1 MSRAASPPAPAPK
14 PPGAPLL
21 DELQWRGLLADAT
34 EHAAGALAA
43 GRVTGYI
50 GFDPTAPS
58 LHVGTLVPIMGLVHL
73 QRAGHC
79 PIALVGGGTGL
90 IGDPSGKASERA
102 LLDKVQAEEN
112 AHGIHRQLARF
123 LDFDSR
129 ANPARMANNFDWLG
143 GLGLVDFLRDVGKH
157 FSVNAM
163 LRKESVRRR
172 LDDDES
178 GMSFTEF
185 SYQLLQ
191 AYDFREL
198 AARFGCTLQ
207 MGGSDQ
213 WGNITA
219 GIDLVRRM
227 GGPRC
232 HGIVFPLLE
241 SRQGVKFGKTEEG
254 TVWLD
259 PERTSPY
266 RFYQYW
272 LNTDDADVVRFLRLF
287 TLMAQ
292 AEVDELQRAT
302 ADHPHRREAQRRL
315 ASEVTRTVHGDEG
328 LDRAKKASRA
338 LFGGSVEGLGADEI
352 AEIFA
357 EAPSATIAKSRL
369 EAEGGLALAPLLAEV
384 GMASSRSEARR
395 LIKEGGVY
403 VGGVRATDI
412 RAALTPADAVD
423 SRFVILRVGKK
434 RYCLL
439 DASDG
444 RASRE

>member
-1 MSRAASPPAPAPK
+1 MNDFLR
-14 PPGAPLL
+14 
-21 DELQWRGLLADAT
+21 ELRWRGLFADAT
-34 EHAAGALAA
+34 DHAANALRR
-43 GRVTGYI
+43 GRVTGYV

-58 LHVGTLVPIMGLVHL
+58 LHVGSLVPIMGLVHL

-102 LLDKVQAEEN
+102 LLDRTRAREN
-112 AHGIHRQLARF
+112 AEGIRRQLASF
-123 LDFDSR
+123 LDFDCR
-129 ANPARMANNFDWLG
+129 ANPARMANNVDWLD

-172 LDDDES
+172 LADDEA
-178 GMSFTEF
+178 GISFTEF
-185 SYQLLQ
+185 AYQLLQ

-198 AARFGCTLQ
+198 AARFDCTLQ

-232 HGIVFPLLE
+232 HGVVFPLLE
-241 SRQGVKFGKTEEG
+241 SADGIKFGKTEAG

-266 RFYQYW
+266 RFYQFW
-272 LNTDDADVVRFLRLF
+272 LNTEDADVVGHLKRF
-287 TLMAQ
+287 TLLDESEVRELAV
-292 AEVDELQRAT
+292 AEDA
-302 ADHPHRREAQRRL
+302 PHRRDAQRRL
-315 ASEVTRTVHGDEG
+315 AAEVTRTVHGPEE
-328 LDRAKKASRA
+328 LERAERASQV
-338 LFGGSVEGLGADEI
+338 LFGGGLEGLGADDI

-357 EAPSATIAKSRL
+357 DVPSIGLARARL
-369 EAEGGLALAPLLAEV
+369 EEDGVELIAVMAEG
-384 GMASSRSEARR
+384 GMASSKGEARR
-395 LIKEGGVY
+395 LLRGGGVY
-403 VGGVRATDI
+403 VNGVRASDP
-412 RAALTPADAVD
+412 AAVLGAADAIEG
-423 SRFVILRVGKK
+423 RFVVVRVGKK
-434 RYCLL
+434 RFFVV
-439 DASDG
+439 DVA
-444 RASRE
+444 

>member
-1 MSRAASPPAPAPK
+1 MTRSM
-14 PPGAPLL
+14 LL
-21 DELQWRGLLADAT
+21 DELRWRGLLADAT
-34 EHAAGALAA
+34 EHAGDALSA

-50 GFDPTAPS
+50 GFDPTASS

-90 IGDPSGKASERA
+90 IGDPSGKASERV
-102 LLDKVQAEEN
+102 LLDKAQAEEN

-123 LDFDSR
+123 LDFDSPT
-129 ANPARMANNFDWLG
+129 NPARMANNLEWLG

-172 LDDDES
+172 LDEDES

-241 SRQGVKFGKTEEG
+241 SRQGVKFGKTEAG

-259 PERTSPY
+259 PKRTSPY

-272 LNTDDADVVRFLRLF
+272 LNTEDDDVVRFLRLF
-287 TLMAQ
+287 TLLEQ
-292 AEVDELQRAT
+292 AEVDDLRRAT
-302 ADHPHRREAQRRL
+302 ADHPHRREAQQRL
-315 ASEVTRTVHGDEG
+315 AAEVTRMVHGDDG
-328 LDRAKKASRA
+328 LERAVKASRA
-338 LFGGSVEGLGADEI
+338 LFGGSIEGLGADELS
-352 AEIFA
+352 EIFA
-357 EAPSATIAKSRL
+357 DVPSATIAKSRL
-369 EAEGGLALAPLLAEV
+369 EAEGGLALVPLMAEV
-384 GMASSRSEARR
+384 GMASSGSEARR
-395 LIKEGGVY
+395 LIKGGGVY
-403 VGGVRATDI
+403 VNGTRVAEI
-412 RAALTPADAVD
+412 SSALSLADAVED
-423 SRFVILRVGKK
+423 RCVIVRVGKK
-434 RYCLL
+434 RYFLL
-439 DASDG
+439 EASDG

>member
-1 MSRAASPPAPAPK
+1 MTTT
-14 PPGAPLL
+14 PLL
-21 DELQWRGLLADAT
+21 DELRWRGLFADAT
-34 EHAAGALAA
+34 EHAAEALAA

-50 GFDPTAPS
+50 GFDPTASS
-58 LHVGTLVPIMGLVHL
+58 LHVGSLVPIMGLVHL

-102 LLDKVQAEEN
+102 LLDKEQAEEN
-112 AHGIHRQLARF
+112 AAAIHRQLASF
-123 LDFDSR
+123 LDFDCRS
-129 ANPARMANNFDWLG
+129 NPARMANNLEWLG

-172 LDDDES
+172 IDDDES
-178 GMSFTEF
+178 GLSFTEF

-191 AYDFREL
+191 AFDFREL
-198 AARFGCTLQ
+198 AARYGCTLQ

-241 SRQGVKFGKTEEG
+241 SRSGVKFGKTEAG

-259 PERTSPY
+259 PARTSPY

-272 LNTDDADVVRFLRLF
+272 LNTEDLDVVPYLRLF
-287 TLMAQ
+287 TLLDR
-292 AEVDELQRAT
+292 AEVKELEEAT
-302 ADHPHRREAQRRL
+302 AEKPHLRAAQRRL
-315 ASEVTRTVHGDEG
+315 AAEATRTVHGDEG
-328 LDRAKKASRA
+328 LDRAVRASQV
-338 LFGGSVEGLGADEI
+338 LFGGSVDGLTAAEI

-357 EAPSATIAKSRL
+357 DVPSTTIAKSRL
-369 EAEGGLALAPLLAEV
+369 EAEEGLALVALMAEA
-384 GMASSRSEARR
+384 GMASSGSEARR
-395 LIKEGGVY
+395 LIKGGGVY
-403 VGGVRATDI
+403 VNGARATESTK
-412 RAALTPADAVD
+412 LTAADALD
-423 SRFVILRVGKK
+423 DCFVIVRVGKK
-434 RYCLL
+434 RYFVL
-439 DASDG
+439 DVSDG
-444 RASRE
+444 RAARQGFDPRSELVVGE

>member
-1 MSRAASPPAPAPK
+1 MNDFLR
-14 PPGAPLL
+14 
-21 DELQWRGLLADAT
+21 ELRWRGLFADAT
-34 EHAAGALAA
+34 DHAADALRA
-43 GRVTGYI
+43 GRVAGYV

-58 LHVGTLVPIMGLVHL
+58 LHVGSLVPIMGLVHL

-102 LLDKVQAEEN
+102 LLDRTLAREN
-112 AHGIHRQLARF
+112 AEGIRRQLASF
-123 LDFDSR
+123 LDFDCR
-129 ANPARMANNFDWLG
+129 ANPARMANNVDWLD

-172 LDDDES
+172 LADDEA
-178 GMSFTEF
+178 GISFTEF
-185 SYQLLQ
+185 AYQLLQ

-198 AARFGCTLQ
+198 AARFDCTLQ

-232 HGIVFPLLE
+232 HGVVFPLLE
-241 SRQGVKFGKTEEG
+241 SADGVKFGKTEAG

-266 RFYQYW
+266 RFYQFW
-272 LNTDDADVVRFLRLF
+272 LNTGDADVVGHLKRF
-287 TLMAQ
+287 TLLDES
-292 AEVDELQRAT
+292 EVRELAV
-302 ADHPHRREAQRRL
+302 AVEDAPYRREAQRRL
-315 ASEVTRTVHGDEG
+315 AVEVTRTVHGPEE
-328 LDRAKKASRA
+328 LERAERASQV
-338 LFGGSVEGLGADEI
+338 LFGGGLEGLGADDI

-357 EAPSATIAKSRL
+357 DVPSTKLTRSRL
-369 EAEGGLALAPLLAEV
+369 EAGGVELAAVMAEG
-384 GMASSRSEARR
+384 GMASSKGEARR
-395 LIKEGGVY
+395 LLRGGGVY
-403 VGGVRATDI
+403 VNGVRAGDPAVAI
-412 RAALTPADAVD
+412 GAADAVEG
-423 SRFVILRVGKK
+423 RFVVVRVGK
-434 RYCLL
+434 RRFFVV
-439 DASDG
+439 DVA
-444 RASRE
+444 